1 MYRLYVQEYWSDRI
15 KHVYIMGEKVS
26 GKFKAFYMRN
36 LFVIMILI
44 LVSTKLRSALKS
56 GQ

>member
-1 MYRLYVQEYWSDRI
+1 
-15 KHVYIMGEKVS
+15 MGEKVS

-36 LFVIMILI
+36 LFVVMILI